1 MKLSTLLLSGK
12 QVMNKNE
19 IAIVGGAGFVGSRL
33 MPRFNKRGVLS
44 KKYDIDLSNQL
55 DRSTYLDVEDINSLD
70 QLVNV
75 NTIINLAAVHR
86 DNVRPLSRY
95 DGVNVQGAK
104 NVCEA
109 ARQYSINKIIFTSS
123 VAIFGF
129 APADTDESGETNYFN
144 DYGRTKYLAEQ
155 VYKAWQAEDPESR
168 TLVIVR
174 PTVIFGEGNRG
185 NVYNLL
191 RQIASRRFL
200 MFGDGANRKSMAYV
214 ENVVAFIE
222 YSLLFDTGLHVYNYI
237 DKPDFD
243 MNTLISRTRKT
254 LFGKNNVGLRLP
266 GFVGLSLG
274 YLADL
279 VAVMIRKPLPVSS
292 IRVKKFM
299 GTTQFS
305 SSVSYTGFVAPVSLE
320 EGLARTL
327 RYEFMEDNSDK
338 RTFET
343 E

>member
-1 MKLSTLLLSGK
+1 
-12 QVMNKNE
+12 MNKNE
-19 IAIVGGAGFVGSRL
+19 VAIVGGAGFVGSRL
-33 MPRFNKRGVLS
+33 TTRFNKRGVFS
-44 KKYDIDLSNQL
+44 NRYDIALTNQL
-55 DRSTYLDVEDINSLD
+55 DRSIYLDVEDIDSLE
-70 QLVNV
+70 QLTQVS
-75 NTIINLAAVHR
+75 TIINLAAVHR
-86 DNVRPLSRY
+86 DDVRPLSRY
-95 DGVNVQGAK
+95 DDVNVQGAK
-104 NVCEA
+104 NICEVA
-109 ARQYSINKIIFTSS
+109 SKHGINQIIFTSS
-123 VAIFGF
+123 VAIYGF
-129 APADTDESGETNYFN
+129 APADTDESGAPNYFN

-155 VYKAWQAEDPESR
+155 VYKAWQAEDPEIR

-191 RQIASRRFL
+191 RQIALGRFL
-200 MFGDGANRKSMAYV
+200 MFGDGTNRKSMAYV

-222 YSLLFDTGLHVYNYI
+222 YSLSFEPGLHIYNYI

-243 MNTLISRTRKT
+243 MNTLISGARKT
-254 LFGKNNVGLRLP
+254 LFGKTDVGLRLP
-266 GFVGLSLG
+266 GFVGIALG
-274 YLADL
+274 YVADL
-279 VAVMIRKPLPVSS
+279 AAMIIRKPLPVSS

-305 SSVSYTGFVAPVSLE
+305 SSVSDTGFVPPVSLE

>member
-1 MKLSTLLLSGK
+1 MSKK

-19 IAIVGGAGFVGSRL
+19 VAIVGGAGFVGSRL
-33 MPRFNKRGVLS
+33 TARFRKGNIFS
-44 KKYDIDLSNQL
+44 NKYDIDLSNHL
-55 DRSTYLDVEDINSLD
+55 DKSIYLDVEDADSLD
-70 QLVNV
+70 QLAGVS
-75 NTIINLAAVHR
+75 TIINLAAVHR
-86 DNVRPLSRY
+86 DDVRPLSRY
-95 DGVNVQGAK
+95 DDVNVQGAK

-109 ARQYSINKIIFTSS
+109 ACKHGVHQIIFTSS
-123 VAIFGF
+123 VAIYGF
-129 APADTDESGETNYFN
+129 APADTDESGESNYFN

-155 VYKAWQAEDPESR
+155 VYKAWQSEDPESR
-168 TLVIVR
+168 TLVLVR

-191 RQIASRRFL
+191 RQIASRRFV
-200 MFGDGANRKSMAYV
+200 MFGDGMNRKSMAYV

-222 YSLLFDTGLHVYNYI
+222 YSLSFKPGLHIYNYI

-243 MNTLISRTRKT
+243 MNTLISGARRT
-254 LFGKNNVGLRLP
+254 LFDKTNVGLRLP
-266 GFVGLSLG
+266 GFIGLALG
-274 YLADL
+274 YVADL
-279 VAVMIRKPLPVSS
+279 VAMIIRKPLPVSS

-299 GTTQFS
+299 GTTQFA
-305 SSVSYTGFVAPVSLE
+305 SSVSDTGFVAPVSLE
-320 EGLARTL
+320 DGLARTL

>member
-1 MKLSTLLLSGK
+1 MSKK

-19 IAIVGGAGFVGSRL
+19 VAIVGGAGFVGSRL
-33 MPRFNKRGVLS
+33 TARFRKGNIFS
-44 KKYDIDLSNQL
+44 NKYDIDLSNHL
-55 DRSTYLDVEDINSLD
+55 DKSIYLDVEDTDSLD
-70 QLVNV
+70 QLAGVS
-75 NTIINLAAVHR
+75 TIINLAAVHR
-86 DNVRPLSRY
+86 DDVRPLSRY
-95 DGVNVQGAK
+95 DDVNVQGAK
-104 NVCEA
+104 NICEEA
-109 ARQYSINKIIFTSS
+109 SKHGINQIIFTSS
-123 VAIFGF
+123 VAIYGF
-129 APADTDESGETNYFN
+129 APADTDESGVPNYFN

-155 VYKAWQAEDPESR
+155 VYKAWQSEDPESR

-200 MFGDGANRKSMAYV
+200 MFGDGTNKKSMAYV

-222 YSLLFDTGLHVYNYI
+222 YSLSFEPGLHIYNYI

-243 MNTLISRTRKT
+243 MNTLISGARKT
-254 LFGKNNVGLRLP
+254 LFGKTNVGLRLP
-266 GFVGLSLG
+266 GFVGLALG
-274 YLADL
+274 YVADL
-279 VAVMIRKPLPVSS
+279 AAMIIRKPLPVSS

-299 GTTQFS
+299 GTTQFA
-305 SSVSYTGFVAPVSLE
+305 SSVSDTAFVPPVSLE

-327 RYEFMEDNSDK
+327 RYEFLENNSEK
-338 RTFET
+338 RTFDT

>member
-1 MKLSTLLLSGK
+1 ME
-12 QVMNKNE
+12 KNE

-33 MPRFNKRGVLS
+33 SARFKTGNAKFKR
-44 KKYDIDLSNQL
+44 YDIDTSNQL
-55 DRSTYLDVEDINSLD
+55 DRSIFLDVEDAISLD
-70 QLVNV
+70 QFASVGA
-75 NTIINLAAVHR
+75 IINLAAVHR
-86 DNVRPLSRY
+86 DDVRPLKKY
-95 DGVNVQGAK
+95 DDVNVQGAV
-104 NVCEA
+104 NVCKA
-109 ARQYSINKIIFTSS
+109 ARNHGVNKMIFTSS
-123 VAIFGF
+123 VAIYGF
-129 APADTDESGETNYFN
+129 APADTDESGEPNYFN

-155 VYKAWQAEDPESR
+155 VYKAWQLEDPENRS
-168 TLVIVR
+168 LVIVR

-200 MFGDGANRKSMAYV
+200 MFGDGTNRKSMAYV
-214 ENVVAFIE
+214 ENVVAFLE
-222 YSLLFDTGLHVYNYI
+222 YSLSFGPGLHIYNYI

-243 MNTLISRTRKT
+243 MNTLISTARKT
-254 LFGKNNVGLRLP
+254 LFGKTNVGIRLP
-266 GFVGLSLG
+266 GFVGIALG
-274 YLADL
+274 YVADL
-279 VAVMIRKPLPVSS
+279 AATLIRKPLPVSS

-305 SSVSYTGFVAPVSLE
+305 SSVSDTGFVPPVSLE

>member
-1 MKLSTLLLSGK
+1 MIS
-12 QVMNKNE
+12 
-19 IAIVGGAGFVGSRL
+19 IVGGAGFVGTRL
-33 MPRFNKRGVLS
+33 ATVL
-44 KKYDIDLSNQL
+44 KKGNLKFGIYDIDCSNPL
-55 DRSTYLDVEDINSLD
+55 GEAIYLDVEDQGSLD
-70 QLVNV
+70 QLVDA
-75 NTIINLAAVHR
+75 TSIINLAAVHR
-86 DNVRPLSRY
+86 DDIRPLSRY
-95 DGVNVQGAK
+95 DDVNVQGAV

-109 ARQYSINKIIFTSS
+109 ARKHGINKIIFTSS
-123 VAIFGF
+123 VAIYGF
-129 APADTDESGETNYFN
+129 APADTDESGELNYFN

-155 VYKAWQAEDPESR
+155 VYKEWQTEDPDNR

-191 RQIASRRFL
+191 KQIAAGRFV
-200 MFGDGANRKSMAYV
+200 MFGNGENRKSMAYV
-214 ENVVAFIE
+214 ENVCGFLE
-222 YSLLFDTGLHVYNYI
+222 HSLSFEPGLHIYNYI

-243 MNTLISRTRKT
+243 MNTLISGARNT
-254 LFGKNNVGLRLP
+254 LFGKTNVGLRLP
-266 GFVGLSLG
+266 CFVGIALG
-274 YLADL
+274 YVADL
-279 VAVMIRKPLPVSS
+279 AAMIIRKPLPVSS

-299 GTTQFS
+299 GTTQFA
-305 SSVSYTGFVAPVSLE
+305 SSVSDTGFVPPVSLE